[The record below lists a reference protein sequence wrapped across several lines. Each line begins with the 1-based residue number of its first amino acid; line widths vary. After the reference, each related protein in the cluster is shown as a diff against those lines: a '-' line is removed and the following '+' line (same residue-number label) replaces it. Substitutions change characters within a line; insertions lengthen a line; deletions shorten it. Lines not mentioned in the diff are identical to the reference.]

1 MKERS
6 KGIYPFVS
14 FFSFL
19 QVILEDYRKFI
30 LKSYDK
36 REKRRH
42 NRFIRKTP
50 SGEKFAKEAISM
62 KERERV
68 LDLVKKGILS
78 SEEALVLLENM
89 ATEKD
94 EKQIKKAADQV
105 NVTNPTVDPK
115 EKDKVVDLVDKLENQ
130 KEAVDPEITD
140 EDVKAKE
147 AQDHERLEKILDDL
161 ATEVNRTSAELD
173 EVNAEIAGVKEE
185 IKEAQEKLME
195 LNTKEELDQ
204 LTEEDLT
211 QRAELEAEVKA
222 LEASLEERNQEKA
235 ALEAELKNI
244 RKEQWT
250 ETKERVASKFDI
262 PDDWKDQATDTINQ
276 VGEKMSEAGSQLGSF
291 LKKTFSSFSETMNDN
306 VEWKDVS
313 FKVPG
318 VATTKFDHE
327 FNYPTPQASL
337 IDVKVAN
344 GNIVF
349 KTWDQPD
356 VKVEGKIKLY
366 GKMDAET
373 PLEAFLERSQIDVD
387 DEVISFQ
394 IPNKRVRADLVFYL
408 PERVFD
414 HVSIKLLNGNI
425 SVESLK
431 AKDVYAK
438 STNGTITFNYI
449 EATMLEIEGVNGDI
463 KILDGAILDNIVETV
478 NGTITI
484 TATPQNIGVSLI
496 NGDVRIT
503 AKENTLRKIEASSV
517 NGNVKIAVPKELG
530 IEGTVKTSLGSI
542 NSRMTE
548 YEVIRE
554 KKERTNQL
562 LQFRRMND
570 EQMAQINAS
579 TTTGN
584 IYLKDTDK

>member
-1 MKERS
+1 MEERS

-130 KEAVDPEITD
+130 KEAADPEITD

-463 KILDGAILDNIVETV
+463 KILDGSILDNIVETV

-517 NGNVKIAVPKELG
+517 NGNVKIAVPNELG